1 MYFGNR
7 TPAHLLKKDMRSG
20 IDQGV
25 SRIDSTN
32 NGSFAFS
39 VIRHLKHPKAQQGH
53 FNTAVQF
60 YYLHEAILQLFY
72 WKRVTQSD

>member
-7 TPAHLLKKDMRSG
+7 TPAHLLKKDMRGG

-39 VIRHLKHPKAQQGH
+39 VIRHLKHTKALQGQCS
-53 FNTAVQF
+53 FTVCMTLSF
-60 YYLHEAILQLFY
+60 SCCVG
-72 WKRVTQSD
+72 KT